1 MAITNDPV
9 IAAMSICTDDRGY
22 DDEKRAAVVERAKE
36 LAIADGGG
44 IAQLPRGTVD
54 SLIGQAAAQLDQE
67 AKRKAMPKRWT
78 DEELDKIRDG
88 KNTFSK
94 RAVAAG
100 DPAARRTAYIKK
112 HGLAEYEAE
121 QIKWQASTDVR
132 VPGKSPYKGI
142 KGLKKAL
149 RGEKLEDTGFNRQMH
164 GENVFAKGTADAGKQ
179 SDKKSTNPYK
189 LPMDDPTRIAKISAV
204 MARMPTKFV
213 NELAK
218 AASCSVSGRPIVPK

>member
-1 MAITNDPV
+1 MALTNDPE
-9 IAAMSICTDDRGY
+9 IAALNICTDERGY
-22 DDEKRAAVVERAKE
+22 DDAKRAAVVERAKE

-44 IAQLPRGTVD
+44 IALLPRITVD

-78 DEELDKIRDG
+78 DEELQKIRDG

-94 RAVAAG
+94 KAVAAG
-100 DPAARRTAYIKK
+100 DPAARRAAYIKK

-121 QIKWQASTDVR
+121 RIKWQASTDVR

-149 RGEKLEDTGFNRQMH
+149 RGEKLEDTGFNRQLH
-164 GENVFAKGTADAGKQ
+164 GENVFANGADAGKQ

-218 AASCSVSGRPIVPK
+218 AASCSVSGRPIVQK